1 MSEPGVLVTGASSGI
16 GADIVARLHSAGI
29 PVAAGVRT
37 ETDAAHWRAEGVP
50 PIQIDVTDSAGVER
64 AMAETSDLFG
74 GRLRG
79 VVNNAGIVV
88 AGPLELVSEARLARQ
103 FEVNVLGLM
112 RVTRGCIP
120 LLRANEGGRIVNISS
135 IAGRSA
141 TPVTGAYGASKF
153 AVEALSDALRLELA
167 RWGIRVSLVE
177 PGAVATPIW
186 EKTTAETQAAV
197 DALAPEAHA
206 LYAPLIEAMR
216 AHVGKAANRATAAA
230 KVTDAVVHA
239 LTSPAPRIRYVVG
252 RDARIRLALE
262 ALPTAWR
269 DRLMRRYL
277 NW

>member
-1 MSEPGVLVTGASSGI
+1 MTQSGVFVTGASTGI
-16 GADIVARLHSAGI
+16 GADVVARLHDSGM
-29 PVAAGVRT
+29 PVAAGVRA
-37 ETDAAHWRAEGVP
+37 ESDAARWESQGVAAVR
-50 PIQIDVTDSAGVER
+50 IDVTEPASVDRAVAELAER
-64 AMAETSDLFG
+64 FG
-74 GRLRG
+74 GRLG
-79 VVNNAGIVV
+79 GLVNNAGIVV
-88 AGPLELVSEARLARQ
+88 AGPLELVSEERLARQ
-103 FEVNVLGLM
+103 FDVNVLGLM
-112 RVTRGCIP
+112 RVTRGCLP
-120 LLRANEGGRIVNISS
+120 LLRENGGGRIVNISS

-153 AVEALSDALRLELA
+153 AVEALSDALRLEVA

-186 EKTTAETQAAV
+186 EKTTAETQSAV
-197 DALAPEAHA
+197 DALPPESHA

-216 AHVGKAANRATAAA
+216 AHVGKAAGRATAPS

-239 LTSPAPRIRYVVG
+239 LISPAPRIRYLVG
-252 RDARIRLALE
+252 RDARIRLVLE